1 MIIAVAGL
9 LALLSPAL
17 TGGHLARLSDLHLTS
32 RRLILAAF
40 LVQVLIIDIIPGA
53 NPTWLSAL
61 HVLSYVLAGGFVLAN
76 RAIPGLGIASL
87 GVASNAITI
96 TINGGTLPASPLA
109 LRAAGIT
116 PPTTGFVNSG
126 ALAHPHLAWLG
137 DVFDVPHP
145 LPLANVFSI
154 GDLIIVLG
162 VGWGAHR
169 ICGSRLVPGRPPRTR
184 PPTETTTDTPV
195 SNRTVSAG

>member
-1 MIIAVAGL
+1 VIIAVAGL
-9 LALLSPAL
+9 IALLSPAL
-17 TGGHLARLSDLHLTS
+17 TGGHLSRLSELHLTS
-32 RRLILAAF
+32 RRLILAA
-40 LVQVLIIDIIPGA
+40 LLLQILIIDIIPGA
-53 NPTWLSAL
+53 NPTWLRSL
-61 HVLSYVLAGGFVLAN
+61 HILSYLLAGAFVLAN
-76 RAIPGLGIASL
+76 RAIPGLGVASL

-116 PPTTGFVNSG
+116 PTEGFVNSG
-126 ALAHPHLAWLG
+126 VLVHPHLAWLG
-137 DVFDVPHP
+137 DVFDVPRG

-169 ICGSRLVPGRPPRTR
+169 ICGSRLVPSWRPRTH
-184 PPTETTTDTPV
+184 PPTETTPGTPV
-195 SNRTVSAG
+195 GSRTASAG

>member
-17 TGGHLARLSDLHLTS
+17 TGGHLARLSELHLSS

-40 LVQVLIIDIIPGA
+40 LLQVLIIDIIPGA
-53 NPTWLSAL
+53 NPTWLRTA
-61 HVLSYVLAGGFVLAN
+61 HVLSYLLAGGFVLAN

-87 GVASNAITI
+87 GVASNAIAI

-116 PPTTGFVNSG
+116 APTTGFVNSG
-126 ALAHPHLAWLG
+126 ALVNPHLAWLG
-137 DVFDVPHP
+137 DVFDVPRG

-162 VGWGAHR
+162 VCWGAHR
-169 ICGSRLVPGRPPRTR
+169 ICGSRLVPTWQPARPPSMREGLTDPAR
-184 PPTETTTDTPV
+184 PQAT
-195 SNRTVSAG
+195 SAS